1 MEVMRTALIFSVLL
15 ACVAA
20 TSSCSSDV
28 RAHTASLSTAP
39 FASYHTFS
47 FDSSEGAPG
56 GYMMAPGSL
65 DVQNRMK
72 PLITSA
78 LENKGYSLSSA
89 RGDFVV
95 LYGSG
100 RRQAQA
106 EHVRNPYELSLEED
120 EPTDFV
126 EGAIIIDVFDGMN
139 GGQIWHG
146 SARTE
151 INPDKI
157 DDALLAKSVGDVL
170 AKFPRATTVATPV
183 AQNVIPPTR
192 RPIVR

>member
-1 MEVMRTALIFSVLL
+1 MRTSLIFSVLL

-20 TSSCSSDV
+20 TSSCSSGV
-28 RAHTASLSTAP
+28 RAHSASLSTAP

-47 FDSSEGAPG
+47 FDSTEGAPG
-56 GYMMAPGSL
+56 GYVMSPTSL
-65 DVQNRMK
+65 AVQNRMK

-78 LENKGYSLSSA
+78 LENKGYSLSTY

-95 LYGSG
+95 RYGVG
-100 RRQAQA
+100 RRRAQA
-106 EHVRNPYELSLEED
+106 EHVRDPYQMSLEED

-126 EGAIIIDVFDGMN
+126 EGAMIIDVFDGAN

-151 INPDKI
+151 INTDKL
-157 DDALLAKSVGDVL
+157 DDTLLAKSVGDVL
-170 AKFPRATTVATPV
+170 VKFPTATRVAAPV
-183 AQNVIPPTR
+183 ALNVIPPTR